1 MAIVKKLETP
11 AGQRRRLQLISPADL
26 EPIGEIEALTPED
39 VKAALVKARAAQ
51 QAWAKRPVEE
61 RASYVLKALD
71 VLVSRQ
77 DEFIDIILIV

>member
-51 QAWAKRPVEE
+51 QILSQLNLLKSVLLAQVLWAL
-61 RASYVLKALD
+61 A
-71 VLVSRQ
+71 
-77 DEFIDIILIV
+77 